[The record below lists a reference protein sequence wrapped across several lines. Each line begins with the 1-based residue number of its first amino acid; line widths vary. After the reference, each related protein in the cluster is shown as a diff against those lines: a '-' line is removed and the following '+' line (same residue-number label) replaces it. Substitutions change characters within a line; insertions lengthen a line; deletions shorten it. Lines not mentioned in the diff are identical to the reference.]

1 MQIFD
6 LLPVL
11 KKLLSS
17 VSSICETANGLTL
30 TLEHCED
37 KKVNFFI
44 SSNSLSTVSK
54 GCLPYANEIGLPEG
68 MDRMVK
74 VMEAVFLL
82 PRHTI

>member
-1 MQIFD
+1 MTSHDDLFFTCDSAKSVQIFD

-37 KKVNFFI
+37 KKEKEI
-44 SSNSLSTVSK
+44 EGLSL
-54 GCLPYANEIGLPEG
+54 GE
-68 MDRMVK
+68 
-74 VMEAVFLL
+74 
-82 PRHTI
+82 